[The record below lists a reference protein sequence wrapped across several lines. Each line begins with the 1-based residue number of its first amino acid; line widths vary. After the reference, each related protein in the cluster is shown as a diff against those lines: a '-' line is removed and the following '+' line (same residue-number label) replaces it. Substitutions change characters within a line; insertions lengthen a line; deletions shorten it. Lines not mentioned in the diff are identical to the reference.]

1 MTGFLIRRLL
11 QALILL
17 WVMSFVTYGLL
28 ALMPGDPIDL
38 MLAGDPSVTSADVAR
53 LRALHGL
60 DRPFIERYGVWLAG
74 ALKGDLGYSRL
85 FGAPVLDVLAP
96 RLLNSLL
103 LMGLAFLLAVSIALP
118 ASVAAAR
125 RPGSMADRL
134 INLLCF
140 AGISVP
146 AFWLALLMIL
156 LFAVTL
162 GLFPASGMATIGDG
176 GFRDRAAHLALP
188 VVTLA
193 VASIAQYTRHGRAAM
208 IEVLRED
215 YIRTARAK
223 GVTEQA
229 ILWRHGFRNA
239 LIPVV
244 TIMALDFGAL
254 FSGALIVE
262 TMFAY
267 LGMGKTIYDAVMGND
282 YNLALVGLLLAT
294 AVTLAANIAADI
306 AYGLIDPRIR
316 LTGGRRA

>member
-1 MTGFLIRRLL
+1 MTGFLVRRIF
-11 QALILL
+11 QALIVL

-38 MLAGDPSVTSADVAR
+38 MLAGDPNVTSADVAR

-60 DRPFIERYGVWLAG
+60 DRPFLERYGDWLAG
-74 ALKGDLGYSRL
+74 ALNGDLGYSRL

-103 LMGLAFLLAVSIALP
+103 LMGLAFLVAVSIALP

-125 RPGSMADRL
+125 RPGSLTDRL

-146 AFWLALLMIL
+146 AFWLALLIIL

-176 GFRDRAAHLALP
+176 GFDDRAAHLVLP
-188 VVTLA
+188 VITLA
-193 VASIAQYTRHGRAAM
+193 VASLAQYTRHGRAAM

-223 GVTEQA
+223 GVTERA

-239 LIPVV
+239 LIPVI

-294 AVTLAANIAADI
+294 AITLAANIAADI
-306 AYGLIDPRIR
+306 AYTLIDPRIR
-316 LTGGRRA
+316 LTGRRPA

>member
-60 DRPFIERYGVWLAG
+60 DRPFIERYGDWLAG

-125 RPGSMADRL
+125 RPGSMVDRL

-162 GLFPASGMATIGDG
+162 GLFPASGMVTIGDG
-176 GFRDRAAHLALP
+176 SFGDRAAHLALP

-215 YIRTARAK
+215 YICTARAK
-223 GVTEQA
+223 GVAERA

>member
-60 DRPFIERYGVWLAG
+60 DRPFIERYGDWLAG

-267 LGMGKTIYDAVMGND
+267 LGMGKTIYDAAMGND

>member
-1 MTGFLIRRLL
+1 
-11 QALILL
+11 
-17 WVMSFVTYGLL
+17 
-28 ALMPGDPIDL
+28 

-60 DRPFIERYGVWLAG
+60 DRPFIERYGDWLAG

-162 GLFPASGMATIGDG
+162 GLFPASGMVTIGDG

>member
-1 MTGFLIRRLL
+1 MTGFLIHRLL
-11 QALILL
+11 QALIVLL
-17 WVMSFVTYGLL
+17 VMSFVTYGLL

-38 MLAGDPSVTSADVAR
+38 MLAGDPNVTSADVAR

-60 DRPFIERYGVWLAG
+60 DRPFLERYGNWLAS
-74 ALKGDLGYSRL
+74 ALSGDLGYSRL

-96 RLLNSLL
+96 RLLNSLV
-103 LMGLAFLLAVSIALP
+103 LMGLAFLVAISIALP

-125 RPGSMADRL
+125 RPGSLADRL

-156 LFAVTL
+156 FFAVTL

-176 GFRDRAAHLALP
+176 GLGDRAAHLALP
-188 VVTLA
+188 VITLA
-193 VASIAQYTRHGRAAM
+193 VASVAQYTRHGRAAM
-208 IEVLRED
+208 IEVMRED

-223 GVTEQA
+223 GVPDRT

-294 AVTLAANIAADI
+294 TITLAANIAADI

-316 LTGGRRA
+316 LTGGSRA

>member
-1 MTGFLIRRLL
+1 MTGFLIHRLL
-11 QALILL
+11 QALIVLL
-17 WVMSFVTYGLL
+17 VMSFVTYGLL

-38 MLAGDPSVTSADVAR
+38 MLAGDPNVTSADVAR

-60 DRPFIERYGVWLAG
+60 DRPFLERYGNWLAS
-74 ALKGDLGYSRL
+74 ALSGDLGYSRL

-96 RLLNSLL
+96 RLLNSLV
-103 LMGLAFLLAVSIALP
+103 LMGLAFLVAISIALP

-125 RPGSMADRL
+125 RPGSLADRL

-156 LFAVTL
+156 FFAVTL

-176 GFRDRAAHLALP
+176 GLGDRAAHLALP
-188 VVTLA
+188 VITLA
-193 VASIAQYTRHGRAAM
+193 VASVAQYTRHGRAAM
-208 IEVLRED
+208 IEVMRED

-223 GVTEQA
+223 GVPDRT

-294 AVTLAANIAADI
+294 T
-306 AYGLIDPRIR
+306 
-316 LTGGRRA
+316 

>member
-53 LRALHGL
+53 LRALYGL
-60 DRPFIERYGVWLAG
+60 DRPFIERYGDWLAG

-162 GLFPASGMATIGDG
+162 GLFPASGMVTIGDG
-176 GFRDRAAHLALP
+176 SFGDRATHLALP

-223 GVTEQA
+223 GVAERA
-229 ILWRHGFRNA
+229 IFWRHGFRNA

>member
-1 MTGFLIRRLL
+1 MTGFLIRRFL
-11 QALILL
+11 QALIVL

-38 MLAGDPSVTSADVAR
+38 MLAGDPNVTSADVAR
-53 LRALHGL
+53 LRSLHGL
-60 DRPFIERYGVWLAG
+60 DQPFLERYSNWLAG
-74 ALKGDLGYSRL
+74 ALNGDFGYSRL

-103 LMGLAFLLAVSIALP
+103 LMGLAFLVAVSIALP
-118 ASVAAAR
+118 ASVTAAR
-125 RPGSMADRL
+125 HPGSLADRL

-162 GLFPASGMATIGDG
+162 GLFPASGMTTIGDG
-176 GFRDRAAHLALP
+176 SLGDRATHLALP
-188 VVTLA
+188 VITLA

-223 GVTEQA
+223 GVSERA

-239 LIPVV
+239 LIPVI

-294 AVTLAANIAADI
+294 AITLAANIAADI

-316 LTGGRRA
+316 LTGGRQT

>member
-11 QALILL
+11 QALIVL

-53 LRALHGL
+53 LRALYGL
-60 DRPFIERYGVWLAG
+60 DRPFIERYGDWLAG

-125 RPGSMADRL
+125 RPGSLADRL

-176 GFRDRAAHLALP
+176 GLGDRAAHLALP
-188 VVTLA
+188 VMTLA
-193 VASIAQYTRHGRAAM
+193 IASVAQYTRHGRAAM

-223 GVTEQA
+223 GVPEST

-239 LIPVV
+239 LIPVI

-294 AVTLAANIAADI
+294 AITLAANIAADI

-316 LTGGRRA
+316 LTGGRQA

>member
-1 MTGFLIRRLL
+1 MTGFLARRLL
-11 QALILL
+11 QALIVL
-17 WVMSFVTYGLL
+17 WIMSFVTYGLL
-28 ALMPGDPIDL
+28 ALMPGDPVDL
-38 MLAGDPSVTSADVAR
+38 MLAGDPSVTSADIAR

-60 DRPFIERYGVWLAG
+60 DRPFLERYGDWLTG
-74 ALKGDLGYSRL
+74 AFNGDLGYSRL

-103 LMGLAFLLAVSIALP
+103 LMGLAFLVAVSIALP

-125 RPGSMADRL
+125 RPGSIADRL

-146 AFWLALLMIL
+146 PFWLALLVIL

-176 GFRDRAAHLALP
+176 GLGDRAAHLALP
-188 VVTLA
+188 VITLA

-239 LIPVV
+239 LIPVI

-282 YNLALVGLLLAT
+282 YNLALIGLLLAT
-294 AVTLAANIAADI
+294 GITLAANIAADI
-306 AYGLIDPRIR
+306 AYSLIDPRIR
-316 LTGGRRA
+316 LTGGRPA

>member
-53 LRALHGL
+53 LRALYGL
-60 DRPFIERYGVWLAG
+60 DRPFIERYGDWLAG

-85 FGAPVLDVLAP
+85 FGAPVLDVLTP

-162 GLFPASGMATIGDG
+162 GLFPASGMVTIGDG
-176 GFRDRAAHLALP
+176 SFGDRATHLALP

-223 GVTEQA
+223 GVAERA

>member
-1 MTGFLIRRLL
+1 MTGFLARRLL
-11 QALILL
+11 QALIVL

-60 DRPFIERYGVWLAG
+60 DQPFLERYSNWLAS
-74 ALKGDLGYSRL
+74 AFNGDLGYSRL

-103 LMGLAFLLAVSIALP
+103 LMGLAFLVAVSIALP

-125 RPGSMADRL
+125 RPGSVADKL

-146 AFWLALLMIL
+146 PFWLALLVIL

-176 GFRDRAAHLALP
+176 GLGDRAAHLALP
-188 VVTLA
+188 VMTLA

-208 IEVLRED
+208 IEVMRED

-223 GVTEQA
+223 GVPEST

-239 LIPVV
+239 LIPVI

-294 AVTLAANIAADI
+294 AITLAANIAADI
-306 AYGLIDPRIR
+306 AYTLIDPRIR
-316 LTGGRRA
+316 LTGRRPA